1 MDTTTTVAVDVM
13 PKAVETSVSFIVQQ
27 LNTVMGIIVQNP
39 VLCLGIAIWV
49 AGAGIGLFKRLV

>member
-1 MDTTTTVAVDVM
+1 METAAMPTALGTAVTFITEQM
-13 PKAVETSVSFIVQQ
+13 ISVLGLV
-27 LNTVMGIIVQNP
+27 TAEP

>member
-1 MDTTTTVAVDVM
+1 MTEAVM
-13 PKAVETSVSFIVQQ
+13 PAALGTAVTFITEQMISVFELVTAQ
-27 LNTVMGIIVQNP
+27 P

>member
-1 MDTTTTVAVDVM
+1 MTETVM
-13 PKAVETSVSFIVQQ
+13 PAALGTAVTFITEQMISVFELVTAQ
-27 LNTVMGIIVQNP
+27 P